1 MTHEF
6 KTPIA
11 TISLAADS
19 INNPKVLDFPEKV
32 KYFTNIIKEEN
43 RRMNAQVENVLQM
56 SLIDK
61 RDFDLRVT
69 ELDVNEIIGR
79 AAKNIRLQLER
90 KDGAIA
96 LDLNAQN
103 PLIESDEN
111 HLYNVITNLL
121 DNAIKYSPEKP
132 NIKVGT
138 ENTNDGIKIWVE
150 DNGIGISNEA
160 QQKIFD
166 KFFRVTTGN
175 IHNVKGFGLGLS
187 YVKAIVLAFKGK
199 IAVQSEPGKGSRFE
213 VFLPFK
219 YLG

>member
-1 MTHEF
+1 
-6 KTPIA
+6 
-11 TISLAADS
+11 
-19 INNPKVLDFPEKV
+19 
-32 KYFTNIIKEEN
+32 
-43 RRMNAQVENVLQM
+43 VLQM

-79 AAKNIRLQLER
+79 AAKNIRLQIER

-103 PLIESDEN
+103 PLLECDEN